1 MGRQKQ
7 NPAGRFT
14 LRSGRTKSDDGIIYL
29 RYFICGKYV
38 DCSTNIKIPV
48 EHWDAK
54 NQRVLAKNKNWSR
67 LNSQL
72 YTLKTKYDNQI
83 MSYNGHITPK
93 MVSQILHGEFVE
105 KKDLPNKTDFIQY
118 CQEYNKIRYDLGKIS
133 FSTFDN
139 GRLYIIQFQKWLKE
153 EKGEDKLPISKLS
166 PSLFNDYISWRLNT
180 KKNTREGIN
189 KTLTPLYKG
198 VKYASDNELLSP
210 SMANSIC
217 VYLDIRNRTYSSS
230 KESKKVHYLT
240 PEQFSLFCKM
250 QPNISHER
258 TREIMDMFMFAFHSC
273 GLRISDILTL
283 EWEHIDF
290 KKKVINKIIFKSKT
304 PMQIPL
310 TEPAIQILEK
320 WKSKNR
326 NDRFVFDLLPVDFNI
341 DDEKSLKNARL
352 TKNRTIRQSLWSVGK
367 KMNLS
372 FNLSFHVARHSFAVF
387 AIKKGIDLYL
397 LSKLLGHK
405 SIIVTEKVYANFL
418 PKDIN
423 TTVREK
429 LSFSF

>member
-1 MGRQKQ
+1 M
-7 NPAGRFT
+7 
-14 LRSGRTKSDDGIIYL
+14 
-29 RYFICGKYV
+29 
-38 DCSTNIKIPV
+38 
-48 EHWDAK
+48 
-54 NQRVLAKNKNWSR
+54 
-67 LNSQL
+67 
-72 YTLKTKYDNQI
+72 
-83 MSYNGHITPK
+83 
-93 MVSQILHGEFVE
+93 
-105 KKDLPNKTDFIQY
+105 PNKTDFIQY

-139 GRLYIIQFQKWLKE
+139 ARLYIIQFQKWLKE

-180 KKNTREGIN
+180 KKNTRDGIN

-210 SMANSIC
+210 SMANTIC
-217 VYLDIRNRTYSSS
+217 VYLDTKNRTYCSSL
-230 KESKKVHYLT
+230 ESKKVRYLT
-240 PEQFSLFCKM
+240 PEQFSLLCKM

-283 EWEHIDF
+283 EWGHIDF
-290 KKKVINKIIFKSKT
+290 KKKIINKIIFKSKT

-320 WKSKNR
+320 WKSMNR

-341 DDEKSLKNARL
+341 KDEKSLKNARI

-372 FNLSFHVARHSFAVF
+372 FNLSFHLRC
-387 AIKKGIDLYL
+387 L
-397 LSKLLGHK
+397 L
-405 SIIVTEKVYANFL
+405 
-418 PKDIN
+418 
-423 TTVREK
+423 
-429 LSFSF
+429 